1 MQIPSLE
8 EMLAAG
14 VHFGHKTS
22 RWHPNMAPYI
32 FCERGGVHVINL
44 ELTQKQLESVL
55 ETVKQM
61 AADGKTIL
69 FVGTKKQ
76 TQAIVVKHALD
87 CGMPYVTERWLGGT
101 LTNFSEIFKRIKKYL
116 SLKDQQAKGELA
128 KYTKKEQM
136 EFAEEI
142 VALEHILGGVST
154 LTRLPDVLFVTD
166 MRREKTALTEAIRK
180 NIPVVGICDTNA
192 NPGRATYIIPA
203 NDDAVNSIEM
213 MVALVAGAVKEG
225 RALWK
230 EKQAA
235 MPAPVA
241 PVKKV
246 MKAPEAKETSE

>member
-1 MQIPSLE
+1 
-8 EMLAAG
+8 
-14 VHFGHKTS
+14 
-22 RWHPNMAPYI
+22 MAPYI

-76 TQAIVVKHALD
+76 AQPIVLKYAAD
-87 CGMPYVTERWLGGT
+87 CGMPYVTERWLGGL
-101 LTNFSEIFKRIKKYL
+101 LTNFSEILKRIKKYL

-154 LTRLPDVLFVTD
+154 LIRLPDVLFVTD
-166 MRREKTALTEAIRK
+166 MRREKTALTEALRK
-180 NIPVVGICDTNA
+180 NIPVIGICDSNA
-192 NPGRATYIIPA
+192 NPARATYIIPA

-213 MVALVAGAVKEG
+213 MVSLVAGAIKEG
-225 RALWK
+225 RIEWQK
-230 EKQAA
+230 KQAA
-235 MPAPVA
+235 APVA
-241 PVKKV
+241 AVKPVKKV
-246 MKAPEAKETSE
+246 MKEAETKEQSE